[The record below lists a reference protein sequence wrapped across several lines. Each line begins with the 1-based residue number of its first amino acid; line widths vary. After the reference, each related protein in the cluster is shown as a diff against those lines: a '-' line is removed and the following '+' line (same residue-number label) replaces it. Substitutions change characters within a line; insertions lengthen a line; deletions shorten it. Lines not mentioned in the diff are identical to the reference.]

1 MATLADLPLGAR
13 ILIPVGTDENRLC
26 EIADKDN
33 LVSGGAVLVYKKI
46 YEKSEFGDSTLYPN
60 GTLDNLIKNT
70 IYNSFPQA
78 VREKMMNVTFDLEGS
93 GSITRQMFAIT
104 YTMAG
109 FGANNGTAE
118 GKALQHYN
126 SDANRI
132 KKRHSDS
139 YADYWWLSSRSNT
152 SRSRYVGV
160 GGTAYDDYEGRPS
173 SSNGVVPAFVIP
185 QSTQLEDNQNPDGS
199 YCIKGLLPNDKITAT
214 ATKPKNTYAGSWETI
229 RFEWT
234 YESENS
240 IPQKKYELQYKDASH
255 TEWTELQTGET
266 ANAHAD
272 IPPNTLVA
280 GTVYWRVRCTN
291 IYDAVSA
298 WSTEVS
304 FTAQGKPPTPTV
316 SATTS
321 PRPEIT
327 WTGEGQLAYQVKVD
341 GTVLYTAYSTDGQYK
356 VKEYL
361 SDGEHTAAVRIQ
373 NEYGLW
379 SDWGTADFTVTNT
392 PGAAITLFAAG
403 GEKATLAW
411 TETDH
416 EAYYVYR
423 DDIPIAKT
431 TGNTYTD
438 QMAIG
443 THEYKV
449 RGVTGDNYSMSNEVT
464 VVLSVD
470 IPEIAA
476 LSDMQWLKLKY
487 STAQNSPLGVSVY
500 QDVAYQFYAG
510 RRYPVAETSQQITKV
525 YSFNVAFDDAAQA
538 AAFEWLLGKT
548 VVYRDQHNRLFTG
561 PLMAYELSVDQ
572 FFRAFSCSIQQTDN
586 MERIEYD

>member
-1 MATLADLPLGAR
+1 MATLADLPLGAT
-13 ILIPVGTDENRLC
+13 ILIPVGTEENRQC
-26 EIADKDN
+26 EVADKNN

-46 YEKSEFGDSTLYPN
+46 YEYSIFGSPSALYPD

-93 GSITRQMFAIT
+93 GSITRKMFAIT

-109 FGANNGTAE
+109 FGTNNGTTE
-118 GKALQHYN
+118 GKALQLYT
-126 SDANRI
+126 SDASRKRI
-132 KKRHSDS
+132 P
-139 YADYWWLSSRSNT
+139 ADRWWLSSCDST
-152 SRSRYVGV
+152 YFSRYVSTDGS
-160 GGTAYDDYEGRPS
+160 A
-173 SSNGVVPAFVIP
+173 SSNSPPNSYGVVPAFIIP
-185 QSTQLEDNQNPDGS
+185 QSTQLEDSQNPDGS
-199 YCIKGLLPNDKITAT
+199 YYIRGLLPNDKITAT

-234 YESENS
+234 YESKNS
-240 IPQKKYELQYKDASH
+240 FSQKKYELQYKDASH
-255 TEWTELQTGET
+255 TDWTELQTGVT
-266 ANAHAD
+266 ANTYAD
-272 IPPNTLVA
+272 IPPNTLVS
-280 GTVYWRVRCTN
+280 GTVSWRVRCTN
-291 IYDAVSA
+291 IYGTVSA
-298 WSTEVS
+298 WSEEVS

-361 SDGEHTAAVRIQ
+361 SDGAHTASVRIQ

-403 GEKATLAW
+403 GEKAALAW

-431 TGNTYTD
+431 TGHTYTD

-443 THEYKV
+443 THKYKV
-449 RGVTGDNYSMSNEVT
+449 RGATGDNYSMSNEVT

-538 AAFEWLLGKT
+538 AAFEGLLGKT

-561 PLMAYELSVDQ
+561 PLMGYELSVDQ
-572 FFRAFSCSIQQTDN
+572 FFSALSCSIQQTDN
-586 MERIEYD
+586 IERIGYD

>member
-1 MATLADLPLGAR
+1 MATLADLPLGAT
-13 ILIPVGTDENRLC
+13 ILIPVGTEENRLC
-26 EIADKDN
+26 EVADKNN
-33 LVSGGAVLVYKKI
+33 LVPGGAVLVYKRV
-46 YEKSEFGDSTLYPN
+46 YEDSEFGNSTLYPD

-70 IYNSFPQA
+70 IFNSFPQTL
-78 VREKMMNVTFDLEGS
+78 REKMMNVTFALKGS
-93 GSITRQMFAIT
+93 NSITRKMFALT

-109 FGANNGTAE
+109 FGNNSEVAE
-118 GKALQHYN
+118 GKALQLYTDN
-126 SDANRI
+126 ASRI
-132 KKRHSDS
+132 KTLNGSAAR
-139 YADYWWLSSRSNT
+139 WWLSSQYSSYSAWR
-152 SRSRYVGV
+152 VGSDGSANYGSPKDLGHV
-160 GGTAYDDYEGRPS
+160 A
-173 SSNGVVPAFVIP
+173 PAFVIP
-185 QSTQLEDNQNPDGS
+185 QSTQLEDNQNPDGV
-199 YCIKGLLPNDKITAT
+199 YCIKGLPPNDKITAT
-214 ATKPKNTYAGSWETI
+214 ATKPKNTYAGSWETV

-266 ANAHAD
+266 ANTYAD

-304 FTAQGKPPTPTV
+304 FTAQGKPSTPTV
-316 SATTS
+316 SATAS
-321 PRPEIT
+321 PRPVIT
-327 WTGEGQLAYQVKVD
+327 WTGEGQLAYQIKID
-341 GTVLYTAYSTDGQYK
+341 NTVLHTAYSTDGQYK

-361 SDGEHTAAVRIQ
+361 ADGAHIAAVRIQ

-379 SDWGTADFTVTNT
+379 SDWGTAEFTVANT
-392 PGAAITLFAAG
+392 PGAPITLFAAG

-416 EAYYVYR
+416 KTYYIYR

-431 TGNTYTD
+431 TAHTYSD

-443 THEYKV
+443 THKYKV
-449 RGVTGDNYSMSNEVT
+449 RGVTGDSYSMSNEVT
-464 VVLSVD
+464 VTLSVD
-470 IPEIAA
+470 APEIAA
-476 LSDMQWLKLKY
+476 LGEMQWLRLEY
-487 STAQNSPLGVSVY
+487 STAQNSPLGVSAY

-510 RRYPVAETSQQITKV
+510 RRYPVAETSQQITKI
-525 YSFNVAFDDAAQA
+525 YSFNAAFNDAAQA
-538 AAFEWLLGKT
+538 AAFEGLLGKT
-548 VVYRDQHNRLFTG
+548 VIYRDQHGCLCIG
-561 PLMAYELSVDQ
+561 PLMGFELSVDQ

-586 MERIEYD
+586 NERIEYD

>member
-1 MATLADLPLGAR
+1 MATLADLPLGAT
-13 ILIPVGTDENRLC
+13 ILIPVGTEENRRC
-26 EIADKDN
+26 EVADKNN

-46 YEKSEFGDSTLYPN
+46 YEYSIFGSPSALYPD

-93 GSITRQMFAIT
+93 GSITRKMFAIT

-109 FGANNGTAE
+109 FGTNNGTTE
-118 GKALQHYN
+118 GKALQLYT
-126 SDANRI
+126 SDASRKRI
-132 KKRHSDS
+132 P
-139 YADYWWLSSRSNT
+139 ADRWWLSSCDST
-152 SRSRYVGV
+152 HFSRYVSTDGS
-160 GGTAYDDYEGRPS
+160 A
-173 SSNGVVPAFVIP
+173 SSNSPPNSYGVVPAFIIP
-185 QSTQLEDNQNPDGS
+185 QSTQLEDSQNPDGS
-199 YCIKGLLPNDKITAT
+199 YYIRGLLPNDKITAT

-234 YESENS
+234 YESKNS
-240 IPQKKYELQYKDASH
+240 FSQKKYELQYKDASH
-255 TEWTELQTGET
+255 TDWTELQTGVT
-266 ANAHAD
+266 ANTYAD
-272 IPPNTLVA
+272 IPPNTLVS
-280 GTVYWRVRCTN
+280 GTVSWRVRCTN
-291 IYDAVSA
+291 IYGTVSA
-298 WSTEVS
+298 WSEEVS

-361 SDGEHTAAVRIQ
+361 TDGAHIAAVRIQ

-379 SDWGTADFTVTNT
+379 SDWGTAEFTVANT

-423 DDIPIAKT
+423 DDIPTAKT
-431 TGNTYTD
+431 TGHTYTD

-443 THEYKV
+443 THKYKV

-464 VVLSVD
+464 VTLSVD
-470 IPEIAA
+470 MPEIAA
-476 LSDMQWLKLKY
+476 LSDMQWLKLKH

-500 QDVAYQFYAG
+500 QDVTYQFYAG

-538 AAFEWLLGKT
+538 AAFEGLLGKT

-572 FFRAFSCSIQQTDN
+572 FFSAFSCSIQQTDN

>member
-78 VREKMMNVTFDLEGS
+78 LREKMLNVTFALEGS
-93 GSITRQMFAIT
+93 GSITRKMFALT
-104 YTMAG
+104 YTMVG
-109 FGANNGTAE
+109 FGDNNGTTE
-118 GKALQHYN
+118 GKALQRYN

-132 KKRHSDS
+132 KTYNGS
-139 YADYWWLSSRSNT
+139 ADRWWLSSRYDASY
-152 SRSRYVGV
+152 SRRVYDD
-160 GGTAYDDYEGRPS
+160 GTAHNYYPS
-173 SSNGVVPAFVIP
+173 NSYGVVPAFVIP

-214 ATKPKNTYAGSWETI
+214 AIKPKNTYAGSWETI

-255 TEWTELQTGET
+255 TDWTELQTGET
-266 ANAHAD
+266 ANAYAD

-291 IYDAVSA
+291 ANGRTSA
-298 WSTEVS
+298 WSADVS

-316 SATTS
+316 YATSS
-321 PRPEIT
+321 PRPVIT

-361 SDGEHTAAVRIQ
+361 SDGEHTAAARIQ

-379 SDWGTADFTVTNT
+379 SDWGTANFTVANT

-431 TGNTYTD
+431 TGHTYTD

-443 THEYKV
+443 THKYKV
-449 RGVTGDNYSMSNEVT
+449 RGATGDNYSMSNEVT

-538 AAFEWLLGKT
+538 AAFEGLLGKT

-572 FFRAFSCSIQQTDN
+572 FFSAFSCSIQQTDN

>member
-1 MATLADLPLGAR
+1 MATLADLPLGATV
-13 ILIPVGTDENRLC
+13 LIPIGTEENRLC
-26 EIADKDN
+26 EVADKNN
-33 LVSGGAVLVYKKI
+33 LVSGGTVLVYKKI
-46 YEKSEFGDSTLYPN
+46 YEFSQANDSALYP
-60 GTLDNLIKNT
+60 GGKLDNLIKTT
-70 IYNSFPQA
+70 IFNSFPQTL
-78 VREKMMNVTFDLEGS
+78 REKMINATFSLYGS
-93 GSITRQMFAIT
+93 GSITRKMFALT

-109 FGANNGTAE
+109 FGTNNGTTE

-132 KKRHSDS
+132 KKRHNDS
-139 YADYWWLSSRSNT
+139 SAIWWWLSSCHDTT
-152 SRSRYVGV
+152 SYLRYVDTDGADGGRNRPNSAGV
-160 GGTAYDDYEGRPS
+160 A
-173 SSNGVVPAFVIP
+173 PAFVIP

-214 ATKPKNTYAGSWETI
+214 ATKPKNTYAGSWETV

-234 YESENS
+234 YKSENG
-240 IPQKKYELQYKDASH
+240 IPQKKYELQYKDTLH

-266 ANAHAD
+266 ANTYAD

-304 FTAQGKPPTPTV
+304 FTAQGKPSTPTV
-316 SATTS
+316 SATAS
-321 PRPEIT
+321 PRPVIT
-327 WTGEGQLAYQVKVD
+327 WTDEGQLAYQVKVD
-341 GTVLYTAYSTDGQYK
+341 DAVLRTAYSTDGQYK

-361 SDGEHTAAVRIQ
+361 ADGAHIAAVRIQ

-379 SDWGTADFTVTNT
+379 SDWGTAEFTVVNT
-392 PGAAITLFAAG
+392 PGAPITLFAAG
-403 GEKATLAW
+403 GEKAALAW

-416 EAYYVYR
+416 KTYYIYR

-431 TGNTYTD
+431 TAHTYSD

-443 THEYKV
+443 THKYKV
-449 RGVTGDNYSMSNEVT
+449 RGVAGDSYSMSNEVT
-464 VVLSVD
+464 VTLSVD
-470 IPEIAA
+470 APEIAA
-476 LSDMQWLKLKY
+476 LGEMQWLRLEY
-487 STAQNSPLGVSVY
+487 STAQNSPLGVSAY

-510 RRYPVAETSQQITKV
+510 RRYPVAETSQQITKI
-525 YSFNVAFDDAAQA
+525 YSFNAAFNDAAQA
-538 AAFEWLLGKT
+538 AAFEGLLGKT
-548 VVYRDQHNRLFTG
+548 VIYRDQHGCLCTG
-561 PLMAYELSVDQ
+561 PLMGFELSIDQ

-586 MERIEYD
+586 NERIEHD